1 MSRGYLI
8 YAYNNSNIDYGTI
21 ALCNSLLIKKNC
33 KVNNVALVTSSWTI
47 KYLEKLYTK
56 RFIKKVWDHIIIR
69 DIDTTNADERRF
81 MDTRYTKFHSK
92 YFNSNRASA
101 YDFSPFDETIL
112 LDADY
117 LMLDNSMDFA
127 WNSYED
133 FMCNNR
139 TIDLNHTT
147 DTRGFEERFNDMS
160 IPLYWATA
168 VYFQKTEKAKVIF
181 DQITFVKENYE
192 YYRQLYNFIPSAF
205 FRNDFSISIAI
216 HIVNKFTEYDGVKP
230 LPVDFIRVSHEFDEM
245 HDFINGHAIMTSEK
259 EQGRFRI
266 HRVMNNVHLMNKS
279 AIVRNSKKII
289 DYALS

>member
-1 MSRGYLI
+1 MSQGYLI

-192 YYRQLYNFIPSAF
+192 SC
-205 FRNDFSISIAI
+205 
-216 HIVNKFTEYDGVKP
+216 
-230 LPVDFIRVSHEFDEM
+230 
-245 HDFINGHAIMTSEK
+245 
-259 EQGRFRI
+259 RF
-266 HRVMNNVHLMNKS
+266 
-279 AIVRNSKKII
+279 
-289 DYALS
+289 Y